1 MKRSFMTML
10 AGVALASCLAAVPAR
25 AEVVVEVFPPA
36 AFIATATPVYFEG
49 HAAYWW
55 GNRWYY
61 RDGAAWRFYHDEP
74 GYLRDWRGHHPFVRR
89 YYERR
94 WHR

>member
-1 MKRSFMTML
+1 MKRSFLTFLTGL
-10 AGVALASCLAAVPAR
+10 AVASCLASTPAR

-36 AFIATATPVYFEG
+36 AYIATAAPVYFEG

-61 RDGAAWRFYHDEP
+61 REGPSWRYYHAEP
-74 GYLRDWRGHHPFVRR
+74 PFLRDWRGHHEVARR

-94 WHR
+94 WRR